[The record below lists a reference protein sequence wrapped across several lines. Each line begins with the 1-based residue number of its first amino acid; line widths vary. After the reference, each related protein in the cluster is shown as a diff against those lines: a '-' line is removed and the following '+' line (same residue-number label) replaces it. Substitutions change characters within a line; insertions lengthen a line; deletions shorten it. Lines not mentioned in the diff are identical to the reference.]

1 MDAGVDHHQSLL
13 RSTSQPLILAGIM
26 SKSIFIIGTMSLS
39 MTDED
44 FKNPFAV
51 VVQLT

>member
-26 SKSIFIIGTMSLS
+26 SKSIKIIVTISS
-39 MTDED
+39 STRKDED
-44 FKNPFAV
+44 
-51 VVQLT
+51 